1 MHIPFT
7 FRAIPPSL
15 EVTIPPANL
24 LTLSVAMAVRRAFN
38 FPDRPDPQMNDIVR
52 AFRLA
57 NGQRSYVEVGSRD
70 KGNIA
75 WLAAHV
81 LADDATIIDL
91 DIESFPENEARLR
104 TYLKPNQTLHVL
116 TGSCLDQAV
125 LDRIAAILDGRGADL
140 IFCDTLHEYQHTMS
154 EFDAYYPLVR
164 PGGHLFFHDCYFSG
178 SAAIKGKEQGLG
190 QIDRLTPVYSIFADE
205 PTHRFLPR
213 ETNDAVWG
221 GCGIVIG
228 A

>member
-7 FRAIPPSL
+7 FRAIPSSL
-15 EVTIPPANL
+15 DVTVPPADQLNL
-24 LTLSVAMAVRRAFN
+24 AVAMAVRRAFN
-38 FPDRPDPQMNDIVR
+38 FPGWPEPYMNDIVR

-57 NGQRSYVEVGSRD
+57 KGQRSYIEVGSRD

-91 DIESFPENEARLR
+91 DIEAFPENEGRLR
-104 TYLKPNQTLHVL
+104 TYLKPDQTLHVL
-116 TGSCLDQAV
+116 TGSCLDPATLDAV
-125 LDRIAAILDGRGADL
+125 GRILNGRGADL
-140 IFCDTLHEYQHTMS
+140 VFCDTLHEYQHTMS

-164 PGGHLFFHDCYFSG
+164 PGGHLFFHDCYYAG
-178 SAAIKGKEQGLG
+178 STAVKGKSLALG
-190 QIDRLTPVYSIFADE
+190 QIDRLTPVYSVFADE

-213 ETNDAVWG
+213 ETNAAVWG
-221 GCGIVIG
+221 GCGIIIG
-228 A
+228 T